1 LTGGVAHDF
10 NNLLMVVGGSA
21 QRLKRRHHDPADL
34 RSLDMIE
41 SAVRKG
47 SSLTRQLLS
56 FARRQSLSPK
66 VVDLADCIQ
75 KFREI
80 LRQTTPGDIEIELK
94 VPQQEIP
101 VRIDPDEFEIALLNL
116 TLNARDAMP
125 NGGRIT
131 ISVRTAELEENSP
144 ASGLTGKFAVIA
156 FSDTGSGIADDI
168 RDRIFEP
175 FFTTKKV
182 DRGTGLGLSQ
192 VYGFTQQSNGAITV
206 TSHPGTG
213 TTFELF
219 LPCCDEALQVESQVA
234 ADAAPLVKSAIV
246 LLVEDHP
253 DVSAVGSDYVEQCGF
268 KVVCAASAEVAVDIL
283 NQRSDIDLVFSDIVM
298 PGMSGLELGR
308 LIREHHPETPVVL
321 ASGYSDRAA
330 AAVEEGFT
338 LLQKP
343 YSLEALRKSLTEAMQ
358 APDATGRKFDSPAS
372 RQSA

>member
-1 LTGGVAHDF
+1 
-10 NNLLMVVGGSA
+10 
-21 QRLKRRHHDPADL
+21 
-34 RSLDMIE
+34 
-41 SAVRKG
+41 
-47 SSLTRQLLS
+47 
-56 FARRQSLSPK
+56 
-66 VVDLADCIQ
+66 
-75 KFREI
+75 
-80 LRQTTPGDIEIELK
+80 
-94 VPQQEIP
+94 
-101 VRIDPDEFEIALLNL
+101 
-116 TLNARDAMP
+116 
-125 NGGRIT
+125 
-131 ISVRTAELEENSP
+131 
-144 ASGLTGKFAVIA
+144 VIA
-156 FSDTGSGIADDI
+156 FSDTGSGIAEDI

-192 VYGFTQQSNGAITV
+192 VYGFVQQSKGAITV

-213 TTFELF
+213 TTFELL
-219 LPCCDEALQVESQVA
+219 LPCCEEVLQAESQT
-234 ADAAPLVKSAIV
+234 ADVTAPLAKSATV

-330 AAVEEGFT
+330 AAVAEGFT

-343 YSLEALRKSLTEAMQ
+343 YSLEALRKSLAEAMQ
-358 APDATGRKFDSPAS
+358 APEAVDRKFDSPAS
-372 RQSA
+372 RQTA